1 MKTTQQEFEH
11 AMRAFDLFDIYE
23 RERALTIFAGLRYPS
38 IQDRFFE
45 AVHHV
50 VTTSPA
56 TRASHG
62 TPEQP

>member
-1 MKTTQQEFEH
+1 MTPQQEFEH
-11 AMRAFDLFDIYE
+11 AMRAFDLFDIRE
-23 RERALTIFAGLRYPS
+23 RERALEIFAGLRFPS
-38 IQDRFFE
+38 VRDRFFE
-45 AVHHV
+45 AVHQV